1 MTPAEFKSEIPVE
14 VSVEP
19 VTVVETQPCVEG
31 QQTEEKKEE

>member
-1 MTPAEFKSEIPVE
+1 MTSAEVKSEIPVE

-19 VTVVETQPCVEG
+19 VTIVGTQSGVER